1 MTETQAFL
9 AYKAYRMRRW
19 SIIMCAQAQSGHTT
33 SCLSAADLVS
43 VLFFYAMHY
52 DPDNIHNPD
61 NDRFI
66 LSKGH
71 ASALL
76 YAAWAELG
84 KITEAELLTY
94 RQYGSVLEGHPMRR
108 CPYVQA
114 ATGSLGIGLSIGLGH
129 ALNAHMDER
138 TYYTYVLLGDGE
150 LAEGSIWEAAQ
161 LGSYYKL
168 NNIIGIVDCNRLG
181 QTGETMV
188 GHHPDIYA
196 QRFAA
201 FGWHTFIIDGHNIQE
216 IMTSLDTARTI
227 TDKPIMIIANTI
239 KGYGVEFAADKNNYH
254 GKPLEKEAALQQLAE
269 KFPTQAT
276 DAGTNYPLEKP
287 RYNCYTQSL
296 GASGEEE
303 RIEGP
308 ERAEKVINSKSPTP
322 IAYPPKLE
330 RRRIQGTAYALG
342 EQISTRKAFGQA
354 LAALG
359 AIYPSVISLDAEVSN
374 STYAEIFE
382 QKYPNRFIECF
393 IAEQN
398 MVGMGIGLDQC
409 NKKPFISTFGT
420 FMTRAHDQIRMAAI
434 GQSALKLVG
443 SHAGVSI
450 GEDGPSQM
458 ALEDIAL
465 MSALPN
471 SIVLYPCDAISIHAL
486 VEQMIG
492 YTQGIS
498 YLRTTRAATPVI
510 YATDEHFPIGGCK
523 ILRQSDRDVACV
535 IAAGITIFESLNAY
549 ETLKKEGIAVAIIDL
564 YCVKP
569 VDTQAILQVA
579 RASHNRIITV
589 EDHYIQGGVGAAV
602 CSALINTGVQIT
614 NLAITALPQSGK
626 PIALLNAYGIS
637 AQHIINAVKHVLD

>member
-1 MTETQAFL
+1 MTEIHALL
-9 AYKAYRMRRW
+9 AYKAYCMRRW

-52 DPDNIHNPD
+52 DPDNIHNLD

-94 RQYGSVLEGHPMRR
+94 RQYGSVLEGHPTRR

-129 ALNAHMDER
+129 ALNARMEER
-138 TYYTYVLLGDGE
+138 PYYTYVLLGDGE

-188 GHHPDIYA
+188 GPHAQMYA
-196 QRFAA
+196 QRFSA
-201 FGWHTFIIDGHNIQE
+201 FGWHTFVIDGHNIQE
-216 IMTSLDTARTI
+216 IMAALDTARTI
-227 TDKPIMIIANTI
+227 PDKPIMIIANTI
-239 KGYGVEFAADKNNYH
+239 KGYGVAFAADKNNYH
-254 GKPLEKEAALQQLAE
+254 GKALEKEAALQQLAE
-269 KFPTQAT
+269 KFPIEATYANEGRLILRQAS
-276 DAGTNYPLEKP
+276 
-287 RYNCYTQSL
+287 SL
-296 GASGEEE
+296 RQGWELVEGSGAS
-303 RIEGP
+303 P
-308 ERAEKVINSKSPTP
+308 LAPYT
-322 IAYPPKLE
+322 
-330 RRRIQGTAYALG
+330 LG
-342 EQISTRKAFGQA
+342 EQISTRKAYGQA
-354 LAALG
+354 LTTLG
-359 AIYPSVISLDAEVSN
+359 ATYQEVISLDAEVSN

-409 NKKPFISTFGT
+409 NKKPFISTFGA
-420 FMTRAHDQIRMAAI
+420 FITRAHDQIRMAAI
-434 GQSALKLVG
+434 GQSTIKLVG

-465 MSALPN
+465 IAALPN
-471 SIVLYPCDAISIHAL
+471 SVVLYPCDAVSTHAL

-492 YTQGIS
+492 YTDGIS
-498 YLRTTRAATPVI
+498 YLRTTRAVTPVI
-510 YATDEHFPIGGCK
+510 YTPGENFPIGGCK
-523 ILRQSDRDVACV
+523 ILRQSDRDVACI
-535 IAAGITIFESLNAY
+535 IAAGITLFESLKAY
-549 ETLKKEGIAVAIIDL
+549 ETLEKEGIAIAIIDL

-569 VDTQAILQVA
+569 VDTQTIIQVA

-589 EDHYIQGGVGAAV
+589 EDHYIQGGIGAAL
-602 CSALINTGVQIT
+602 CGALINTSIHIT
-614 NLAITALPQSGK
+614 NLAITELPQSGK
-626 PIALLNAYGIS
+626 STDLLNAYGIS
-637 AQHIINAVKHVLD
+637 AHHIIDAVMRALG